1 MDSMEEYEIRFAYN
15 EEWQEA
21 MTIAWKTFL
30 KFEACDYSER
40 GVQSFQEF
48 ITDETLRKMFI
59 KGEYRLLVALK
70 DKKIVGI
77 ISVRDGSHI
86 SLLFVDEMFHKK
98 GIGRLL
104 VNTLGKYL
112 KQEEGKT
119 KMTVNAAPYA
129 IGFYHKLGFADIQTE
144 QETDGIRYTPME
156 LNF

>member
-1 MDSMEEYEIRFAYN
+1 MDLLEEYEIRFAYN

-129 IGFYHKLGFADIQTE
+129 IGFYHKLGFVDIQTE

>member
-40 GVQSFQEF
+40 GIQSFQEF

-104 VNTLGKYL
+104 VHTLGKYL

-129 IGFYHKLGFADIQTE
+129 IGFYHKLGFVDIQTE

>member
-129 IGFYHKLGFADIQTE
+129 IGFYHKLGFVDIQTE

>member
-1 MDSMEEYEIRFAYN
+1 MEEYEIRFAYN

-129 IGFYHKLGFADIQTE
+129 IGFYHKLGFVDIQTE

>member
-40 GVQSFQEF
+40 GIQSFQEF

-129 IGFYHKLGFADIQTE
+129 IGFYHKLGFVDIQTE